1 MLIADAQV
9 QAKFVGLSDATQ
21 SQHKLRVGKRMQT
34 FSFLIILLLLI
45 MNMIPRMKSLTRVGW
60 KVRRA
65 PTYTMNMKRF
75 CAQSIPIQHEF
86 VDFSSII
93 EGSKNIQYGDYGLI
107 ASQTPVQRTY
117 VETKDLGKVG
127 GPAIGDTVWIRGRV
141 SSVRGKGNAC
151 FMVIRSGSF
160 YTVQACHF
168 KDKENAIESK
178 ALIKFVQG
186 IALESIVD
194 IEGVISEADV
204 KSCSQKN
211 VEIKIQKIFTVSRA
225 PSTLPFLIEDAARS
239 ESEIEATADS
249 DRPLVGV
256 SQVFLQMIII
266 SHMIFYGFLEYIYKD

>member
-75 CAQSIPIQHEF
+75 YAQSIPIQHEF

-107 ASQTPVQRTY
+107 ASQTPV
-117 VETKDLGKVG
+117 
-127 GPAIGDTVWIRGRV
+127 PV
-141 SSVRGKGNAC
+141 S
-151 FMVIRSGSF
+151 
-160 YTVQACHF
+160 YTH
-168 KDKENAIESK
+168 
-178 ALIKFVQG
+178 L
-186 IALESIVD
+186 
-194 IEGVISEADV
+194 
-204 KSCSQKN
+204 
-211 VEIKIQKIFTVSRA
+211 
-225 PSTLPFLIEDAARS
+225 TLPTICS
-239 ESEIEATADS
+239 
-249 DRPLVGV
+249 V
-256 SQVFLQMIII
+256 
-266 SHMIFYGFLEYIYKD
+266 